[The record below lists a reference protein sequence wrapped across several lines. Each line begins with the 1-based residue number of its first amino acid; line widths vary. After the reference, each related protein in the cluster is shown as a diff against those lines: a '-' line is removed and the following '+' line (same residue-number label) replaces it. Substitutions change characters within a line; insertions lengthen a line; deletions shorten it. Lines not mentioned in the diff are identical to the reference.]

1 MIRPAPRASMLAALA
16 LLVGCTVGPRNPGTT
31 VPLPPER
38 PADTIAPASGP
49 AQQLV
54 AGTLVERGWWKKF
67 GSAKLNALVDRA
79 LAANNDLAA
88 ADAALAQTRALAR
101 AVKGD
106 FGPQLDAGFNANR
119 TRVSGR
125 LQGPL
130 LDSNILDYTLST
142 AQLSVSYPLDLFG
155 IGRNQIRSARAQA
168 EVALHRRDAARTT
181 VVTNLVVAV
190 IYHAALAEQLA
201 AAKQSV
207 SDNRQILALLQRR
220 QALGEIG
227 QVDVAQ
233 QQTALANV
241 EALVPPLERALQ
253 HQKSLVLTLTGQPAG
268 GAAPDLP
275 GFDELTL
282 PDTLPLSLPA
292 AIVANRPDVR
302 AAEAAMRGAGYDVG
316 TAIAARLPQ
325 LSISGTFG
333 GQTEN
338 IANLL
343 SPTSAFFAVIGG
355 LTQPLFHSGALKNR
369 QRAAEAALEA
379 AKAQYRAAALQALLD
394 VDDALAGL
402 RTDAGALDA
411 ATRARTAA
419 AQALRFTRRQAEL
432 GATGTLQLLTAA
444 AADAQ
449 AAQALVQARVA
460 RLTDTVALYQACG
473 TDSFPG

>member
-1 MIRPAPRASMLAALA
+1 MKRPSPAPVTLA
-16 LLVGCTVGPRNPGTT
+16 LLALLAGCTVGPRNPGTT
-31 VPLPPER
+31 VSLPPER
-38 PADTIAPASGP
+38 PSETIAPGAGP
-49 AQQLV
+49 AQRLV
-54 AGTLVERGWWKKF
+54 AGSLVERGWWKKF
-67 GSAKLNALVDRA
+67 GSAKLNALVDLA

-88 ADAALAQTRALAR
+88 ADAALAQAKALAR

-106 FGPQLDAGFNANR
+106 FGPAADAGFSANR
-119 TRVSGR
+119 TRLSGR

-130 LDSNILDYTLST
+130 VDSNILDYTLST
-142 AQLSVSYPLDLFG
+142 LQLSVSYPIDLFG
-155 IGRNQIRSARAQA
+155 LGRNQIRSARAQA
-168 EVALHRRDAARTT
+168 EVALHRRDAARTMI
-181 VVTNLVVAV
+181 VGNLVVAV
-190 IYHAALAEQLA
+190 IGHAAISDQLA
-201 AAKQSV
+201 AARQSL
-207 SDNRQILALLQRR
+207 DNNRQILALLQRR

-253 HQKSLVLTLTGQPAG
+253 HQKSLVLTLTGQAAG
-268 GAAPDLP
+268 GPAPDLP
-275 GFDELTL
+275 TLDELTL
-282 PDTLPLSLPA
+282 PDTLPVSLPA

-325 LSISGTFG
+325 LTLSGTFG

-338 IANLL
+338 IATLFN
-343 SPTSAFFAVIGG
+343 PASAFFSVIGG
-355 LTQPLFHSGALKNR
+355 LTQPLFRSGALKNR
-369 QRAAEAALEA
+369 QRAAEAALEV
-379 AKAQYRAAALQALLD
+379 AKAQYRAAALQAFLD

-402 RTDAGALDA
+402 RTDASALDA

-419 AQALRFTRRQAEL
+419 AQALLFTKRQADL
-432 GATGTLQLLTAA
+432 GAAGTLQLLTVA

-449 AAQALVQARVA
+449 AAQALVQARLA